1 MGYLR
6 AAQVPQWV
14 QAKALVGYQGGED
27 PRQKIDLVDFDML
40 LRYFLGLKLFLFYYI
55 YTNLEKNA
63 IMFIRS
69 KWKHWLSGG
78 NIFCWILINFLH
90 LKICFIRGIYYK
102 NAKIWILSIFNKIYF
117 KLLSI
122 ISTRR
127 GLL

>member
-1 MGYLR
+1 
-6 AAQVPQWV
+6 
-14 QAKALVGYQGGED
+14 
-27 PRQKIDLVDFDML
+27 
-40 LRYFLGLKLFLFYYI
+40 LFLFYYI

>member
-69 KWKHWLSGG
+69 K
-78 NIFCWILINFLH
+78 
-90 LKICFIRGIYYK
+90 
-102 NAKIWILSIFNKIYF
+102 
-117 KLLSI
+117 
-122 ISTRR
+122 
-127 GLL
+127 